1 MTLAELQALSA
12 FLAPQQAVGLSPVLA
27 MVPLYA
33 ARSGRTMDVVY
44 AMDAHEFMDGVVDVL
59 PDLIT
64 VEMQKDAGDVCAY
77 IKEALNPES
86 LRKRMMALIAA

>member
-33 ARSGRTMDVVY
+33 ARSGRTMDAVY
-44 AMDAHEFMDGVVDVL
+44 AMDAQEFMNGVVDVL

-64 VEMQKDAGDVCAY
+64 VEMQGEAGSVCTY
-77 IKEALNPES
+77 IREALNPES
-86 LRKRMMALIAA
+86 LRKRMMARIAA

>member
-12 FLAPQQAVGLSPVLA
+12 FLAPQQSGGLSPVLA

-33 ARSGRTMDVVY
+33 AKSKLTIDEVF
-44 AMDAHEFMDGVVDVL
+44 AMDAREVIDGIVDVL

-86 LRKRMMALIAA
+86 LRKRMMARIAA